1 MRFVVLASGSK
12 GNAIVVQGGGTTL
25 LIDCGLSAKALRG
38 RLYEAGL
45 DFPNLTALLLTHGH
59 GDHVKGAGRV
69 AGGMRLRTY
78 ATPETVRFLARGGGL
93 MHHVPIERDARFQ
106 VGALHVQAF
115 PTLHDAP
122 GSVGYVV
129 EHEGARIGFCTDLGA
144 ASPPVEAALQN
155 CDTLYLEFNHD
166 LEMLRN
172 GPYPPALVRRVS
184 SDLGHLSNDQAAE
197 LLARLYSPRL
207 HRVLL
212 AHLSET
218 NNTAS
223 LALDAAHRA
232 LGDIRGVDI
241 SIAPQHETSRWFEV
255 QAGGKVVSESA
266 AGDKAGAPSSVVFT
280 ANESIDNAAT
290 AGHRGR
296 GGRTNAAPPL
306 RHASVASA
314 DEMPAARTDAV
325 RARRR
330 ENAKT
335 GLRSKAG
342 PSDSP
347 AKNSIAVVRQLQLFG
362 GSSE

>member
-1 MRFVVLASGSK
+1 MRVVVLASGSK

-25 LIDCGLSAKALRG
+25 LIDCGLTAKALRG
-38 RLYEAGL
+38 RLYEVGL
-45 DFPNLTALLLTHGH
+45 EFSHLDALLLTHGH

-93 MHHVPIERDARFQ
+93 MHHVPIARDERFK
-106 VGALHVQAF
+106 VGALWVQAF

-166 LEMLRN
+166 LEMLRS

-184 SDLGHLSNDQAAE
+184 SDLGHLSNDQAAA
-197 LLARLYSPRL
+197 LLTKLYSPRL

-218 NNTAS
+218 NNTVS

-232 LGDIRGVDI
+232 LGDARVDI
-241 SIAPQHETSRWFEV
+241 SVAPQHETSRWFDIE
-255 QAGGKVVSESA
+255 AGGQVLPDADVGRVTGVASSSSSPKTDPHISTASAATQERNSRVVSA
-266 AGDKAGAPSSVVFT
+266 ASRQRSVMPPAG
-280 ANESIDNAAT
+280 EAT
-290 AGHRGR
+290 AVHSGPATSPRR
-296 GGRTNAAPPL
+296 TPLRSGGRAEQS
-306 RHASVASA
+306 ASRNS
-314 DEMPAARTDAV
+314 
-325 RARRR
+325 
-330 ENAKT
+330 
-335 GLRSKAG
+335 
-342 PSDSP
+342 SP
-347 AKNSIAVVRQLQLFG
+347 TSIAVVRQLQLFG
-362 GSSE
+362 GTSD